1 MIPLF
6 PLSVMA
12 GLDPA
17 TQGHAL
23 LQRHWVAGSAAGHDE
38 ALFVVTG

>member
-1 MIPLF
+1 MT
-6 PLSVMA
+6 LSSSSNNKVVMA

-23 LQRHWVAGSAAGHDE
+23 KQRPWVAGSMAGHDE
-38 ALFVVTG
+38 DVR

>member
-1 MIPLF
+1 MSERSSIEY
-6 PLSVMA
+6 VMA

-23 LQRHWVAGSAAGHDE
+23 RRRPWMAGSGAGHDGDFC
-38 ALFVVTG
+38 AS

>member
-1 MIPLF
+1 MTP
-6 PLSVMA
+6 SNSSKNKVVMA

-23 LQRHWVAGSAAGHDE
+23 KQRPCVAGSGAGPDE
-38 ALFVVTG
+38 DVR